1 MKMEPLT
8 LQITEWITSQLGNSA
23 EINEIV
29 RLQGSTS
36 SDLFAVQIHEETSEF
51 KLVLRLLTNKEWL
64 QNEPDLAEHEA
75 AALVIAK
82 KSGLPVPE
90 VIAFDAD
97 GRQCGCPAVLMTS
110 VSGRVNL
117 QPCNFDDWLLQM
129 AAALQPLLKL
139 DASDFGW
146 QYFTYNNAKN
156 LTVPSWSAQPGL
168 WERAIEIVNQPPPA
182 TRTCFI
188 HRDYHPMNTLWQGET
203 LSGVVDWVNACR
215 GPAPFDLAWNR
226 LNLMQ
231 MFGLEAADRLR
242 DHALAL
248 CGAEVW
254 HPYWDLMA
262 LIELLPGPPEVYKPW
277 PVFGLRDL
285 SVLLLIQRTDAY
297 LQSVLNHYLRVQG

>member
-8 LQITEWITSQLGNSA
+8 LQTKAWITSQLDSTA

-29 RLQGSTS
+29 RLKGSTS
-36 SDLFAVQIHEETSEF
+36 SDLFELRIHEARREY
-51 KLVLRLLTNKEWL
+51 KLVLRMLTNKEWL
-64 QNEPDLAEHEA
+64 QTEPHLAEHEA
-75 AALVIAK
+75 AALRLAK

-90 VIAFDAD
+90 VIAWDVD
-97 GRQCGCPAVLMTS
+97 GQQCGLPAVLMTS
-110 VSGRVNL
+110 VPGGVNL
-117 QPCNFDDWLLQM
+117 QPCNFDDWLKQM
-129 AAALQPLLKL
+129 AAALQPLHEL
-139 DASDFGW
+139 DAADLGW
-146 QYFTYNNAKN
+146 QYFTYNNVKT
-156 LTVPSWSAQPGL
+156 LTAPKWSAQPKL
-168 WERAIEIVNQPPPA
+168 WERAIEIVNQPPPV

-231 MFGLEAADRLR
+231 MFGLEAANRLR
-242 DHALAL
+242 EHAQAV

-262 LIELLPGPPEVYKPW
+262 LIELLPGPPEVYEPW
-277 PVFGLRDL
+277 PIFGLLDL
-285 SVLLLIQRTDAY
+285 SVPLMIQRADAY
-297 LQSVLNHYLRVQG
+297 LASILKDI